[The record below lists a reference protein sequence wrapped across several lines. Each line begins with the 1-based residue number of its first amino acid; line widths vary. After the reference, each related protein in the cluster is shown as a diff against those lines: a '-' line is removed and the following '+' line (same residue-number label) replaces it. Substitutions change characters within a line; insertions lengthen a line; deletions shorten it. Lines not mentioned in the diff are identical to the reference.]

1 VDSRYDWQLQTEPDA
16 TQVQKL
22 VDSLQVTPLV
32 AKLAAERGITS
43 PAKWGHFIEPHLED
57 LHDPF
62 LLHDMD
68 KAVER
73 IMAAVE
79 DGEQITIYGDYDVDG
94 LTSTTIMKE
103 ALESIGAEP
112 QIYIP
117 NRFTDGY
124 GPNRDV
130 YERLQQNGTQLLIT
144 VDNGVSGHDE
154 IAWAMANGMDVVVT
168 DHHELPDVLPDAVAV
183 VHPRYPG
190 ADYPFGD
197 LSGAGVALKVAT
209 ALLDEVPVESIDL
222 AALGA
227 IADVVSLTDENRI
240 FVQAGL
246 QMIRESPRTGLAAL
260 LAAAGVDPKTVNETT
275 VGFVIAPRLNAIGR
289 MGDATPGVTL
299 LSTFDHS
306 EAKQLA
312 QQIDQTNRTR
322 QETVASIADIAL
334 AEAQSP
340 ENAQRSAL
348 VIAHEGWH
356 QGVLGIVASK
366 VVEATGKPTLILTI
380 DPETGTAKGSGR
392 SVPAFHLFKG
402 LQKGAELMTHFGGHA
417 AAAGMSLPASNID
430 QLRDVLSAAAA
441 PVLKDN
447 PKMPLAISARIDAG
461 DITPEAYRSLRQLAP
476 FGEGNPEPVFTMV
489 PRVIDGVKAIGKDG
503 KHLRFRVDGNLGTI
517 AFNMG
522 QLAGP
527 IGTAEKVKLAFTIGE
542 NTYNGNTNLQ
552 LEIKD
557 VQIQADDVID
567 WREPTLNARKVA
579 AAATYVFFDP
589 IVARRLTS
597 NFQFGGPT
605 VMASKLQ
612 PGTGHVVLVDVPH
625 TSAELAAVMQK
636 VTLPLSIMFFATPAD
651 LVDLPTR
658 NEFGTVLRYLRE
670 HPQFDKHK
678 LGIMARAT
686 HLNVNQVILVV
697 QVFFQLKF
705 VTIDGALISV
715 VTNPEKHA
723 LEDAPAYQERK
734 NALVLAKHLQTA
746 GRAALQTE
754 LLRYRD

>member
-1 VDSRYDWQLQTEPDA
+1 MDPRYDWQLQPEPDQQ
-16 TQVQKL
+16 QVQKL
-22 VDSLQVTPLV
+22 AAALQVTPLV

-43 PAKWGHFIEPHLED
+43 AADWAHFTQPHLED

-62 LLHDMD
+62 ALHDMD
-68 KAVER
+68 KAVQR
-73 IMAAVE
+73 IMTAVE
-79 DGEQITIYGDYDVDG
+79 EGQHITIYGDYDVDG

-112 QIYIP
+112 DVYIP

-130 YERLQQNGTQLLIT
+130 YERLQQGGTELLIT

-168 DHHELPDVLPDAVAV
+168 DHHELPEQLPDAVAV

-190 ADYPFGD
+190 SNYPFGD
-197 LSGAGVALKVAT
+197 LSGAGVALKVAS

-240 FVQAGL
+240 FVQIGL
-246 QMIRESPRTGLAAL
+246 QMLRESPRTGIAAL
-260 LAAAGVDPKTVNETT
+260 LAAAHVDPKTVDEQT

-299 LSTFDHS
+299 LSTFDQE
-306 EAKQLA
+306 EATKLA
-312 QQIDQTNRTR
+312 GQIDQTNRTR
-322 QETVASIADIAL
+322 QETVAAIADTAL

-340 ENAQRSAL
+340 ANQKLSAL
-348 VIAHEGWH
+348 VIAHAGWH

-380 DPETGTAKGSGR
+380 DPQTGVAKGSGR
-392 SVPAFHLFKG
+392 SVPAFHLFHG
-402 LQKGAELMTHFGGHA
+402 LQKAADLMTHFGGHA
-417 AAAGMSLPASNID
+417 AAAGMSLPAENID
-430 QLRDVLSAAAA
+430 QLRSILSAAAA
-441 PVLKDN
+441 PALKEN
-447 PKMPLAISARIDAG
+447 PRMPLTVSGRIESGAITKASYH
-461 DITPEAYRSLRQLAP
+461 ELRQLAP
-476 FGEGNPEPVFTMV
+476 FGEGNPQPVFTMV
-489 PRVIDGVKAIGKDG
+489 PSVIDNVKSIGKDG
-503 KHLRFRVDGNLGTI
+503 KHLRFRVDGQLGSI

-542 NTYNGNTNLQ
+542 NTFNGNTSLQ

-557 VQIQADDVID
+557 LQIQANDVID
-567 WREPTLNARKVA
+567 LREPTLNRAKLA
-579 AAATYVFFDP
+579 AAATYVFFD
-589 IVARRLTS
+589 AHTSRRLTNS
-597 NFQFGGPT
+597 YQFGGPT
-605 VMASKLQ
+605 ILASKLAA
-612 PGTGHVVLVDVPH
+612 GTKNVVLVDVPH
-625 TSAELAAVMQK
+625 TAAELASVMQK
-636 VTLPLSIMFFATPAD
+636 VELPVSIMFFATPAD
-651 LVDLPTR
+651 LIAVPTR
-658 NEFGTVLRYLRE
+658 QEFGQVLVYLRA

-678 LGIMARAT
+678 LGLLARAV
-686 HLNVNQVILVV
+686 HMNVNQVILAV

-715 VTNPEKHA
+715 VNNPEKHA
-723 LEDAPAYQERK
+723 LEDAPAYQERN
-734 NALVLAKHLQTA
+734 NAIVLAKHLQTA

>member
-1 VDSRYDWQLQTEPDA
+1 MVNDAQLP
-16 TQVQKL
+16 
-22 VDSLQVTPLV
+22 PLV
-32 AKLAAERGITS
+32 AKLAVARGIDS
-43 PAKWGHFIEPHLED
+43 AAKWGHFIEPHLED

-62 LLHDMD
+62 LLHDME
-68 KAVER
+68 KAVTR
-73 IMAAVE
+73 IMTAVE
-79 DGEQITIYGDYDVDG
+79 SGEQITIYGDYDVDG

-112 QIYIP
+112 SVYIP

-130 YERLQQNGTQLLIT
+130 YERLQQSGTTLLIT

-190 ADYPFGD
+190 SNYPFGE

-246 QMIRESPRTGLAAL
+246 QMIRESPRTGIAAL
-260 LAAAGVDPKTVNETT
+260 LAAAKVDPKTVDETT

-299 LSTFDHS
+299 LSTFDQDV
-306 EAKQLA
+306 AKELA
-312 QQIDQTNRTR
+312 EQIDQTNRKR
-322 QETVASIADIAL
+322 QDTVAGIADIAL

-340 ENAQRSAL
+340 ENQKKSAL

-366 VVEATGKPTLILTI
+366 VVEATGKPTLILTV
-380 DPETGTAKGSGR
+380 DPETGVAKGSGR

-402 LQKGAELMTHFGGHA
+402 LQLGADLMTHFGGHA
-417 AAAGMSLPASNID
+417 AAAGMSLPAENID
-430 QLRDVLSAAAA
+430 KLRDVLSDAAE
-441 PVLKDN
+441 PILKEH
-447 PKMPLAISARIDAG
+447 PKMPLPISGRIDAS
-461 DITPEAYRSLRQLAP
+461 DITTGTYEALRQLAP
-476 FGEGNPEPVFTMV
+476 FGEGNPQPIFTMV
-489 PRVIDGVKAIGKDG
+489 PSVVDSVKQIGREG
-503 KHLRFRVDGNLGTI
+503 KHLRFRIDGSIGTI

-522 QLAGP
+522 AIATKLAA
-527 IGTAEKVKLAFTIGE
+527 AEKVKLAFTIGE
-542 NTYNGNTNLQ
+542 NTFNGRTSLQ

-557 VQIQADDVID
+557 IQIQANDVID
-567 WREPTLNARKVA
+567 LREPMISAQRVA
-579 AAATYVFFDP
+579 AAATYVFFDA
-589 IVARRLTS
+589 VAARRLT
-597 NFQFGGPT
+597 NQFQFGGPT
-605 VMASKLQ
+605 VMASKLEE
-612 PGTGHVVLVDVPH
+612 GTANVVLVDLPH
-625 TSAELAAVMQK
+625 TTAELAAVMQK
-636 VTLPLSIMFFATPAD
+636 VTLPVRIMFFATPTD
-651 LVDLPTR
+651 LIDVPTR
-658 NEFGTVLRYLRE
+658 TEFGTVLRYLRA

-678 LGIMARAT
+678 LGVLAREC
-686 HLNVNQVILVV
+686 HLNINQVILIV

-705 VTIDGALISV
+705 VSIDGALISV
-715 VTNPEKHA
+715 VTNPQKHA

-746 GRAALQTE
+746 GRGALQTE